1 MEEKK
6 KGFFARL
13 KEGLTK
19 TRNSIVSGIDSVFRG
34 FTDIDDDFY
43 EEIEEILIMGDL
55 GVDAT
60 EKILTD
66 MKQKVKEL
74 HLKEPHECKEVLI
87 DSIRRQMDLGEN
99 AYEFEHRKS
108 VVLVIGVNGVGKTTS
123 IGKLADQL
131 KAEGNSVLLAAAD
144 TFRAA
149 AIDQL
154 EEWGKRANVGVISHK
169 EGSDPAAVIF
179 DAVQAAKAKQE
190 AFQSVLSDA
199 DSFETVDNLDTDAA
213 SELLKS
219 NGYSSDAIEEVA
231 LGKDKS
237 GETIG
242 YVINVVS
249 HEGYG
254 GDIEISVGI
263 QADGTVKGIEMLSIS
278 ETAGLGMKST
288 EPAFKDQFKDKK
300 VETFSYTKTGEEGDD
315 KIDAISGATIT
326 TNAVTN
332 AVDSALVYFQNELGG
347 GSNE

>member
-1 MEEKK
+1 MNKIVK
-6 KGFFARL
+6 NAFILTAITVIA
-13 KEGLTK
+13 GL
-19 TRNSIVSGIDSVFRG
+19 
-34 FTDIDDDFY
+34 
-43 EEIEEILIMGDL
+43 LL
-55 GVDAT
+55 GVVYGVT
-60 EKILTD
+60 
-66 MKQKVKEL
+66 
-74 HLKEPHECKEVLI
+74 KEPI
-87 DSIRRQMDLGEN
+87 
-99 AYEFEHRKS
+99 
-108 VVLVIGVNGVGKTTS
+108 
-123 IGKLADQL
+123 
-131 KAEGNSVLLAAAD
+131 
-144 TFRAA
+144 
-149 AIDQL
+149 
-154 EEWGKRANVGVISHK
+154 AN
-169 EGSDPAAVIF
+169 
-179 DAVQAAKAKQE
+179 AKANSKQE

-199 DSFETVDNLDTDAA
+199 DSFETVDDLDTDAA
-213 SELLKS
+213 
-219 NGYSSDAIEEVA
+219 EEVA

-278 ETAGLGMKST
+278 ETAGLGMKAT